1 MVSTDAAQYVAP
13 FVTPLAG
20 LWVIYNAIFS
30 SPGFVNKM
38 RGTIV
43 SGVYEKEKFTREHA
57 RALLIDWALCMI
69 ATVVVC
75 FIFSVIVF
83 SVSLVVGIC
92 FARALLTRE
101 RSASVHRGWG

>member
-20 LWVIYNAIFS
+20 LWVIHNAIFS

-57 RALLIDWALCMI
+57 RALLIDWALCVI

-75 FIFSVIVF
+75 FIPKEYRD
-83 SVSLVVGIC
+83 SLA
-92 FARALLTRE
+92 ARLTRHG
-101 RSASVHRGWG
+101 RITGCLST